1 MKNFTLTLKSGVSLD
16 VTESGKPDGKPV
28 FFIHGTPG
36 SRKPFVQHA
45 DSAEKLGIRYITYSR
60 PGYGNSTRCEGRA
73 VKDAASDVAEIA
85 DQLGIKKFAVWGF
98 SGGGPHALACAA
110 LLPERV
116 AAVATVGGVAPFD
129 AEGLD
134 YYEGTGEYNIE
145 DDKLL
150 RSDPVKW
157 EKKNL
162 DEMKETLSADRETA
176 LEGIATLLSEVDM
189 STLPEGMGDY
199 LIEGMREGCSNG
211 VKGLM
216 DDGLAFMKPWGF
228 DPSTIKV
235 PTQIWHGKHDL
246 FVPLLHGEWL
256 AGKINGSDPHFFQDE
271 GHLSLFLKKG
281 YEIQKW
287 LSSHL

>member
-1 MKNFTLTLKSGVSLD
+1 MKNFTVTLKGGNKID
-16 VTESGKPDGKPV
+16 AAEAGDPAGKPV

-36 SRKPFVQHA
+36 SRRPFIPHVEDA
-45 DSAEKLGIRYITYSR
+45 RELGIRLITYSR
-60 PGYGNSTRCEGRA
+60 PGYGNSTRTEGRA

-85 DQLGIKKFAVWGF
+85 DQMGIRKFAVWGF

-110 LLPERV
+110 LLQDRV
-116 AAVATVGGVAPFD
+116 TAVATVGGVAPFD

-150 RSDPVKW
+150 RSDPVRW
-157 EKKNL
+157 EEKNL
-162 DEMKETLSADRETA
+162 KELKGTLSADRETA
-176 LEGIATLLSEVDM
+176 LEGMATLLSDADLN
-189 STLPEGMGDY
+189 TLPGGMGDY

-228 DPSTIKV
+228 DPASIKV
-235 PTQIWHGKHDL
+235 PTQIWHGRKDL
-246 FVPLLHGEWL
+246 FVPLSHGQWV
-256 AGKINGSDPHFFQDE
+256 AGRIKGADAHFFETE
-271 GHLSLFLKKG
+271 GHLSLFVKKNH
-281 YEIQKW
+281 EIQSW
-287 LSSHL
+287 LSSYL

>member
-1 MKNFTLTLKSGVSLD
+1 MKNFTITLKSGVSLD
-16 VTESGKPDGKPV
+16 VSESGNPEGKPV

-36 SRKPFVQHA
+36 SRKQFMQHA
-45 DSAEKLGIRYITYSR
+45 ENAEKLGIRYITYSR

-110 LLPERV
+110 LLPGRV
-116 AAVATVGGVAPFD
+116 VAVASVGGVAPFD

-150 RSDPVKW
+150 RTDPVQW

-162 DEMKETLSADRETA
+162 EETKETLSADKETA
-176 LEGIATLLSEVDM
+176 LEGIATLLSEVDLK
-189 STLPEGMGDY
+189 TLPEGMGDY
-199 LIEGMREGCSNG
+199 LIDGMREGCSNG

-246 FVPLLHGEWL
+246 FVPLPHGKWL
-256 AGKINGSDPHFFQDE
+256 AEKIKGSEAHFFDDE

-281 YEIQKW
+281 NEVQKW
-287 LSSHL
+287 LSSYL